1 MGLKNTGK
9 VNDAAT
15 SGVGRGESIKR
26 DPWNS
31 GPVNPNATPGAGIG
45 VPIGYVPAKIGI
57 HATPERRRNNDTK
70 VEITLTPDPV
80 TVSGG
85 GGCNGFELTA
95 GGTASALK
103 VNVSSGTI
111 AGQEPSGF
119 TEGSKEFSVSAS
131 GVIYAQVTVNSTT
144 GAITA
149 RALNNGSSLP
159 ANTATVFHEQIG
171 TYTVTGTGDARA
183 VSVSN
188 SRCGSVY
195 VNICRIWYAA
205 SAPFYGVS
213 IS

>member
-1 MGLKNTGK
+1 M
-9 VNDAAT
+9 VIEDNDMDAFIRAT
-15 SGVGRGESIKR
+15 LNENQRVRETR
-26 DPWNS
+26 NA
-31 GPVNPNATPGAGIG
+31 PVLQAVLSRATTTIAGA
-45 VPIGYVPAKIGI
+45 PIS
-57 HATPERRRNNDTK
+57 
-70 VEITLTPDPV
+70 LSSPV
-80 TVSGG
+80 TKMRGDVLGGGG

-103 VNVSSGTI
+103 VNVSSSTI

-119 TEGSKEFSVSAS
+119 TAGSKEFSVSAS

-149 RALNNGSSLP
+149 RALNNGSSRP

-171 TYTVTGTGDARA
+171 TYTVTGTGDARS

-188 SRCGSVY
+188 SRCGPVS
-195 VNICRIWYAA
+195 VNICRNWYAA
-205 SAPFYGVS
+205 KAPFFGVS

>member
-1 MGLKNTGK
+1 MGIKNTGT

-15 SGVGRGESIKR
+15 PGAGRGEAIKR
-26 DPWNS
+26 DPLDTR
-31 GPVNPNATPGAGIG
+31 PVNPSATIGAGR
-45 VPIGYVPAKIGI
+45 GYVPVKIGV

-85 GGCNGFELTA
+85 GCYGFELTA
-95 GGTASALK
+95 GGTPSALK
-103 VNVSSGTI
+103 VNVSSALI

-119 TEGSKEFSVSAS
+119 TEGSKEFSVSSS
-131 GVIYAQVTVNSTT
+131 GVIYAQITVNSTT
-144 GAITA
+144 GAITG
-149 RALNNGSSLP
+149 RALNYGSSTP

-171 TYTVTGTGDARA
+171 TYTVTGTGNARA

-195 VNICRIWYAA
+195 VNICRNWYAA
-205 SAPFYGVS
+205 TAPFYGVS